1 MFGPDELAGIVDT
14 FDALERSE
22 LVRACSEAAF
32 RRGESIDEAAVEASI
47 DAALDG
53 YALIEHDGR
62 LVAGPAAFPQL
73 PEGAADLPHIL
84 DVGDRSVDR
93 AAVADTAAE
102 RVRAAVDDAVDDGD
116 AERAAELLDRCYE
129 VEAWGPVD
137 LAAARERLDEVVDTA
152 EG

>member
-22 LVRACSEAAF
+22 LLRACSETAF
-32 RRGESIDEAAVEASI
+32 RRGESIDEAAFEASI
-47 DAALDG
+47 DEALTE

-73 PEGAADLPHIL
+73 PEGAEDLPHIL

-93 AAVADTAAE
+93 AAVAETAAE

-137 LAAARERLDEVVDTA
+137 LEAARERLDEVVDTA